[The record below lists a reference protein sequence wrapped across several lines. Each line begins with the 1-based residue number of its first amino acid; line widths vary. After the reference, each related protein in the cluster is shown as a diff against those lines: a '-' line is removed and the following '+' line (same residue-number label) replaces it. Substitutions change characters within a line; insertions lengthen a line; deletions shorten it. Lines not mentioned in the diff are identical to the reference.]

1 MQEKEQ
7 KISPIKQRILSFAEN
22 LGMSKREFYKSIGVS
37 RGTLESSSGIT
48 EDIMA
53 KFITRYPE
61 VSVKWLVTGDG
72 DKFNAIMQEKEQKNS
87 DFSLKRTSNPN
98 EGIPLIPIEVA
109 AGFPLTDSNGIRIE
123 DCERYIVPEFQN
135 RGAQFLIRVSGNSMY
150 PRYSSGDILACRKI
164 EEIRF
169 IQWGKVYVIDSSQ
182 DQLVKMI
189 FEGDTPDTILC
200 VSENSKEFPPFSL
213 PKDDIRSLSTVIGCI
228 KLE

>member
-1 MQEKEQ
+1 MNT
-7 KISPIKQRILSFAEN
+7 ILSRIQEISNNEGLTITAFE
-22 LGMSKREFYKSIGVS
+22 RSIGASKGVLS
-37 RGTLESSSGIT
+37 RAINNGT
-48 EDIMA
+48 DIQ
-53 KFITRYPE
+53 
-61 VSVKWLVTGDG
+61 SKWLQIIVDNYPLYSAEWLLTGKG
-72 DKFNAIMQEKEQKNS
+72 EMIAKPTKKNEEKLSNILQP
-87 DFSLKRTSNPN
+87 TSNPN
-98 EGIPLIPIEVA
+98 EGIPLIPIQVA
-109 AGFPLTDSNGIRIE
+109 AGFPITDSSGIRIE
-123 DCERYIVPEFQN
+123 ECERYIVPEFQN
-135 RGAQFLIRVSGNSMY
+135 RGAQFLIRVTGNSMY